1 MILGRRPDQGPG
13 GISQGNH
20 VTIPFLWWL
29 GMRGML
35 NRSYVLLSGL
45 YFVVS
50 AHLTASQ
57 LVLLG
62 TSTSLALL
70 LANIPVGVWADAFSR
85 KWLLALGQLVLAAA
99 MVLTG
104 LVTAF
109 PVLVLTQVV
118 WRLGWACLVGA
129 DVAWLND
136 ELNDPQRVARV
147 LAASARWG
155 ITGRVIGTLAFGL
168 LGWATSLPT
177 AIVVSGIAMALLAVF
192 VATRFPERFFVPAR
206 TPQPWQWW
214 EAAFSIFQRGIRLA
228 RRDRDIRVVFVATL
242 LLNGAIA
249 VAWVFP
255 KQLITL
261 GFPNDPILWYTA
273 IGVFSAALG
282 VGALSLVEQRIDGVG
297 VARRFYSLA
306 CFVGVLGL
314 LLLAVAPNALIGGV
328 GVLLLNGTAATV
340 PGPVSVIWVNRRTT
354 SDVRATVQSFL
365 AQTDTVSHHTVGVW
379 HPATSGTCHGSA
391 ERLHSSV
398 TRRSLSSSDCSLQA
412 ARLRAP
418 LLPPRLRAE
427 RIVCS
432 SRWWQAAWQTPR

>member
-1 MILGRRPDQGPG
+1 VPDTPSLKPATLSSPSEEHPMIQGRRPDKGPG
-13 GISQGNH
+13 GTAHGDH
-20 VTIPFLWWL
+20 VITPFLWWL

-57 LVLLG
+57 LVILG
-62 TSTSLALL
+62 TSTSLSLL

-85 KWLLALGQLVLAAA
+85 KRILALGQLVLAAA

-109 PVLVLTQVV
+109 PVLVLTQVL
-118 WRLGWACLVGA
+118 WGLGWACLVGA

-136 ELNDPQRVARV
+136 ELHDPQRVARV

-177 AIVVSGIAMALLAVF
+177 AIVASGIAMALLAVF
-192 VATRFPERFFVPAR
+192 VAARFPERYFVPVRAS
-206 TPQPWQWW
+206 QPWQWW
-214 EAAFSIFQRGIRLA
+214 GAAFGIFRHGVGVV

-242 LLNGAIA
+242 LQSSATA

-261 GFPNDPILWYTA
+261 GFPSDPILWYTA
-273 IGVFSAALG
+273 IGVLSAALG
-282 VGALSLVEQRIDGVG
+282 VGALHLVERHIDGVG
-297 VARRFYSLA
+297 MARRYYALA
-306 CFVGVLGL
+306 CCVGALGL
-314 LLLAVAPNALIGGV
+314 LLLASAPEALIGGV

-340 PGPVSVIWVNRRTT
+340 PGPVSVIWVNRHTT

-365 AQTDTVSHHTVGVW
+365 SQVESIGEVCGGVVL
-379 HPATSGTCHGSA
+379 AALTQARGISFTLLAAGGLLAVTGVIVALSRADRAA
-391 ERLHSSV
+391 E
-398 TRRSLSSSDCSLQA
+398 
-412 ARLRAP
+412 
-418 LLPPRLRAE
+418 
-427 RIVCS
+427 
-432 SRWWQAAWQTPR
+432 